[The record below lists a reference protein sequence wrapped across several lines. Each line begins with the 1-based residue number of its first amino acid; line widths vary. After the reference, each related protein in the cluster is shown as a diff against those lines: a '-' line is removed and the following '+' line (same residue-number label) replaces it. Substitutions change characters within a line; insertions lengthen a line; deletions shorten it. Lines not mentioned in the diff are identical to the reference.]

1 MPEGNDREADRR
13 ILLNAEGKNR
23 KHKCLVMP
31 SSYLFIYIF
40 SHLGGGKEMPSPI
53 GVGKLSAYRLP
64 NRHRPPTDF
73 NRLISVR

>member
-31 SSYLFIYIF
+31 SSYFFF
-40 SHLGGGKEMPSPI
+40 SHLGGGEERDMF
-53 GVGKLSAYRLP
+53 VALQVY
-64 NRHRPPTDF
+64 
-73 NRLISVR
+73 ISCTPVL